1 MPHLG
6 GNIELS
12 LEETLALLA
21 DTLLLPMVSVGAHPW
36 AELAWP
42 GLPDP
47 ALKQSQEDGGLGVR
61 DTDFIFHC
69 LHLWQLTH

>member
-1 MPHLG
+1 MLHLG

-12 LEETLALLA
+12 PEETLPLLA
-21 DTLLLPMVSVGAHPW
+21 DTPLLPTVSVGTHPW

-61 DTDFIFHC
+61 DTDFILHC